1 MQLHYLEFVSHYI
14 LAQSAA
20 LESAQGLSFGPPN
33 PDKTH
38 ARHALSEVVTRV
50 GVRAPQADHEQ
61 TFNRPYF
68 AVDDIVQAVAKVE
81 AEGATVAYPPTRQ
94 GDTGTWAIYLVGDL
108 QIGLWQG

>member
-1 MQLHYLEFVSHYI
+1 MQVHYLEFVCADVV
-14 LAQSAA
+14 AQCAA
-20 LESAQGLSFGPPN
+20 LEAAQGLSFGPPN
-33 PDKTH
+33 PDLGH
-38 ARHALSEVVTRV
+38 ARVAVGEGGTRV
-50 GVRAPQADHEQ
+50 GVRAPLADHEQ
-61 TFNRPYF
+61 PVIRPYF